1 MTASLSISLLCH
13 LQGTSSNTNGNVNN
27 LLVFLHR
34 GLTNICYNNIG
45 LSRTLKDWKIV
56 SINVNDTIRMYKKWK
71 IKMYNCV
78 HSYIHF
84 NAFFFDTINSR
95 NGGEK
100 NSKFERSKNM
110 FGNVRFKT

>member
-1 MTASLSISLLCH
+1 MKKVKSI
-13 LQGTSSNTNGNVNN
+13 
-27 LLVFLHR
+27 
-34 GLTNICYNNIG
+34 
-45 LSRTLKDWKIV
+45 KK
-56 SINVNDTIRMYKKWK
+56 SINKNINSIIVYNELDKNFIFVNDTIRMYKKWK